1 MPELDV
7 KKENKMKRI
16 IGFLLLTVILATML
30 ASCGLTVPRP
40 EVKEGKFDVAIT
52 YEVNG
57 EVKTLDL
64 VYVCEYDGVAWT
76 LEGTSYRAWNGNF
89 VGYDDGDVIP
99 VLDTEGGKV
108 ALCVLIYPEYFMGE
122 PDYIDGFSPVVL
134 TNYIYYEDGNEMI
147 IDDQELIA
155 EEYGVKVIGCKY
167 SEPIEN
173 SFK

>member
-1 MPELDV
+1 M
-7 KKENKMKRI
+7 KKSI
-16 IGFLLLTVILATML
+16 CVLIVLLLISLSLT
-30 ASCGLTVPRP
+30 SCGITLPHP
-40 EVKEGKFDVAIT
+40 EVKEGEFDVSIT

-64 VYVCEYDGVAWT
+64 VYVCEYDRVAWT
-76 LEGTSYRAWNGNF
+76 LEGTCYRAWNGNF

-99 VLDTEGGKV
+99 VLETEGGKV

-122 PDYIDGFSPVVL
+122 PDYIDFSPIVL

-173 SFK
+173 SFN

>member
-1 MPELDV
+1 
-7 KKENKMKRI
+7 MKRI
-16 IGFLLLTVILATML
+16 VGFLLLTVILTAML
-30 ASCGLTVPRP
+30 TSCGLTVPRP
-40 EVKEGKFDVAIT
+40 EVKKGEFDVAIT

-64 VYVCEYDGVAWT
+64 VYVCEYDRVAWT

-99 VLDTEGGKV
+99 VLETEGGKV

-122 PDYIDGFSPVVL
+122 PDYATDFYPHVL

-155 EEYGVKVIGCKY
+155 EEYGVKVIGCEY

-173 SFK
+173 SFN

>member
-1 MPELDV
+1 M
-7 KKENKMKRI
+7 KKSI
-16 IGFLLLTVILATML
+16 CALIVLLLISLSLT
-30 ASCGLTVPRP
+30 SCGITVPHP
-40 EVKEGKFDVAIT
+40 EVKEGEFDVSIT

-64 VYVCEYDGVAWT
+64 VYICEYDRVSWT
-76 LEGTSYRAWNGNF
+76 LEGTSYRVWNGNF
-89 VGYDDGDVIP
+89 VGYDDGEVIP
-99 VLDTEGGKV
+99 VLETESGKV

-155 EEYGVKVIGCKY
+155 EEYGVKVIGCEY

-173 SFK
+173 NFNE

>member
-1 MPELDV
+1 
-7 KKENKMKRI
+7 MKRI
-16 IGFLLLTVILATML
+16 FCVLVFILMLVGMLT
-30 ASCGLTVPRP
+30 SCGLTVPRP
-40 EVKEGKFDVAIT
+40 EVKEGEFDVAIT

-64 VYVCEYDGVAWT
+64 VYVCEYDRVAWT
-76 LEGTSYRAWNGNF
+76 LEGTCYRAWKGNF

-99 VLDTEGGKV
+99 VLETEGGKV
-108 ALCVLIYPEYFMGE
+108 ALCILIYPEYFMGE
-122 PDYIDGFSPVVL
+122 PDYIDDFFPVVL

-155 EEYGVKVIGCKY
+155 EEYGVKVIGCEY

-173 SFK
+173 SFN

>member
-1 MPELDV
+1 
-7 KKENKMKRI
+7 MKRI
-16 IGFLLLTVILATML
+16 IGFLLLTVML
-30 ASCGLTVPRP
+30 ASILTSCGPTVPRP
-40 EVKEGKFDVAIT
+40 EVKEGEFDVAIT

-64 VYVCEYDGVAWT
+64 VYVCEYKRVART
-76 LEGTSYRAWNGNF
+76 LEGTYYREWKGNF

-99 VLDTEGGKV
+99 VLETEGGKV

-122 PDYIDGFSPVVL
+122 PDYIDDFSPVVL

-173 SFK
+173 SFN

>member
-1 MPELDV
+1 M
-7 KKENKMKRI
+7 KKSI
-16 IGFLLLTVILATML
+16 CILIVLLLLSFSLT
-30 ASCGLTVPRP
+30 SCGLTVPRP
-40 EVKEGKFDVAIT
+40 EVKEGEFDVSIT

-64 VYVCEYDGVAWT
+64 VYVCKYNGVALT
-76 LEGTSYRAWNGNF
+76 PEGTYYRDWNGHF
-89 VGYDDGDVIP
+89 DGYEDGDVVP
-99 VLDTEGGKV
+99 VLETAGGGKV

-122 PDYIDGFSPVVL
+122 PDYIDDFSPVVL

-167 SEPIEN
+167 GEPIEN
-173 SFK
+173 SFN

>member
-1 MPELDV
+1 M
-7 KKENKMKRI
+7 KKSI
-16 IGFLLLTVILATML
+16 CILIVLVILSLSLT
-30 ASCGLTVPRP
+30 SCGLTVPRP
-40 EVKEGKFDVAIT
+40 EVKEGEFDVSIT

-64 VYVCEYDGVAWT
+64 VYVCEYNGIALT
-76 LEGTSYRAWNGNF
+76 LEGTYCRDWNGNF

-99 VLDTEGGKV
+99 VLETAGGKV

-122 PDYIDGFSPVVL
+122 PDYIDDFSPVVL

-155 EEYGVKVIGCKY
+155 EKYGVKVIGCAY

-173 SFK
+173 SFN